1 MDEDAER
8 WFLKFDALYRRWR
21 SLETRYQKL
30 WCDFRKYMIEEY
42 VFVNAEG
49 KANKKQIEDADSS
62 FSATASMTR
71 ADSFSKSA
79 QPSRHDWGFRPKFYV
94 DCFDRLG
101 FVEARHRHGF

>member
-1 MDEDAER
+1 
-8 WFLKFDALYRRWR
+8 
-21 SLETRYQKL
+21 
-30 WCDFRKYMIEEY
+30 MIEEY

-79 QPSRHDWGFRPKFYV
+79 QPSRHD
-94 DCFDRLG
+94 
-101 FVEARHRHGF
+101 